1 MMSIPSIGNSFED
14 LEYPEWD
21 QQENEKPKHAHMFE
35 LFCAHG
41 GSIRHWA
48 RDMIGVHKGS
58 TFHGVEVLYQP
69 YSESSLRELA
79 SAHFYLTRRDAKDS
93 YNRDYRNSQMDNIEN
108 ANIVKKY
115 QQADDDETNI
125 LDQLE
130 IKKNELNGTQTKD
143 YVIALNGLRDY
154 KNELRGKPKET
165 KLKVDAE
172 VDGKLNAEVKQH
184 LTAEEK
190 EEKLNELKEKMK
202 EMTYD

>member
-21 QQENEKPKHAHMFE
+21 QQEHEKPKHVHMFD

-48 RDMIGVHKGS
+48 RDMKGVQKGAN
-58 TFHGVEVLYQP
+58 FHGVEVLYQP
-69 YSESSLRELA
+69 YAESSLRDLA
-79 SAHFYLTRRDAKDS
+79 SAHFYLARREAKDR
-93 YNRDYRNSQMDNIEN
+93 YNREYRNRQMDNIEN
-108 ANIVKKY
+108 TNIIEKY
-115 QQADDDETNI
+115 QQADDDETDI
-125 LDQLE
+125 LNQLE
-130 IKKNELNGTQTKD
+130 FKKDELNGTQTKD

-172 VDGKLNAEVKQH
+172 VDGKLDAKVKPEIPPEIK
-184 LTAEEK
+184 LKRIEELAK
-190 EEKLNELKEKMK
+190 RMEQMD
-202 EMTYD
+202 YD

>member
-21 QQENEKPKHAHMFE
+21 QQKDEKSKHVHMFD

-48 RDMIGVHKGS
+48 RDMKGVQKGS

-79 SAHFYLTRRDAKDS
+79 SAHFYLARRDAKDS

-108 ANIVKKY
+108 NNLVEKY

-125 LDQLE
+125 LNQLE
-130 IKKNELNGTQTKD
+130 IKKSELNGTQTKD

-172 VDGKLNAEVKQH
+172 VDGKLDAKVKTQ
-184 LTAEEK
+184 LTAEMKAAKLK
-190 EEKLNELKEKMK
+190 ELREKMK
-202 EMTYD
+202 EMAYD